1 MLDMWIGGSVPGM
14 EAAGLSATRRE
25 PVPGGSEPASC
36 GLRSQKGRL
45 LPCPQAQELFPIESH
60 VQM

>member
-25 PVPGGSEPASC
+25 PVPAGYGHRKAGCFHVHKLKSC
-36 GLRSQKGRL
+36 SQ
-45 LPCPQAQELFPIESH
+45 
-60 VQM
+60 